1 MTVDVGDPNAGPAQ
15 RLVLAELLDRA
26 LHKGIVL
33 RGDLV
38 ISMAGVDLLFVDIKA
53 LIASVDTA
61 AEIGAGPAAGERLG
75 LPLRAD

>member
-1 MTVDVGDPNAGPAQ
+1 MTVDVADPPPGPAQ
-15 RLVLAELLDRA
+15 RLALAELLDRV

-38 ISMAGVDLLFVDIKA
+38 ISMAGIDLLFVDIKA

-61 AEIGAGPAAGERLG
+61 AEIGAGPAARGRLG
-75 LPLRAD
+75 LSLRAD